1 MTHSRLILGKA
12 GEKLAIGYLKKI
24 GLKLVESN
32 FRCPLGEL
40 DIIARDKE
48 YLVFVEVRTVS
59 GVLKGTAQESINI
72 KKQKKIKQLALMYLS
87 FHNLKDIPVRFDV
100 IAININSP
108 DFLDKSNKIEHIPNA
123 F

>member
-1 MTHSRLILGKA
+1 MTHSRLILGRT
-12 GEKLAIGYLKKI
+12 GEKIALSYLKKS

-40 DIIARDKE
+40 DIIARDKN
-48 YLVFVEVRTVS
+48 YLVFIEVRTVS
-59 GVLKGTAQESINI
+59 GVSKGKAQESIGI

-87 FHNLKDIPVRFDV
+87 LHNLRDIPVRFDV
-100 IAININSP
+100 IAINIDPIDSS
-108 DFLDKSNKIEHIPNA
+108 DKIEYIPNA